1 MTHSSAPPAPALD
14 IRNLSISFPG
24 RRVVSDVSLQ
34 VAPGEIVAIIGESG
48 SGKTLTALAVLGLL
62 PRMSQ
67 VNDGEIVLNGRS
79 LIGLTARERRSLLG
93 DRLAFIPQDAMRAL
107 NPVIT
112 AGDQVGEPAVLH
124 RSSTWAA
131 ARKLAVDL
139 FQSVHLAEPE
149 KRVADY
155 PHQFSGGMQ
164 QRAMIAMGLALE
176 PELLIADEP
185 TTALDV
191 TVQAQVIQLLREI
204 RDEHGTSILFI
215 THDLGLVADF
225 CDRVYVMYAG
235 SIVETGPVAE
245 IFRTP
250 RHPYT
255 AALLAATPSVIDP
268 AEQLEAIPGQI
279 PSADETIEGCIFGP
293 RCPHAD
299 SACRAQ
305 PPESAFARGHTARC
319 WHPRGTHESS

>member
-1 MTHSSAPPAPALD
+1 MQAADTTAAPVLKID
-14 IRNLSISFPG
+14 HLTVEFPG
-24 RRVVSDVSLQ
+24 RRVVDDVS
-34 VAPGEIVAIIGESG
+34 VTVGRGEIVAVIGESG

-62 PRMSQ
+62 PRQARAKSGK
-67 VNDGEIVLNGRS
+67 VDLNGRS
-79 LIGLTARERRSLLG
+79 LLDLTREERRSVLG

-107 NPVIT
+107 NPTIQV
-112 AGDQVGEPAVLH
+112 GDQVGEPLVLH
-124 RSSTWAA
+124 RASPWAKARQA
-131 ARKLAVDL
+131 AISLLQA
-139 FQSVHLAEPE
+139 VHLKEPDRRSVE
-149 KRVADY
+149 Y

-204 RDEHGTSILFI
+204 RDLHGTSILFI

-235 SIVETGPVAE
+235 QIVEEGPVST
-245 IFRTP
+245 IFDRP

-255 AALLAATPSVIDP
+255 AALLAATPSATTRVDR
-268 AEQLEAIPGQI
+268 LDAIPGQI
-279 PSADETIEGCIFGP
+279 PMAGDMPAGCVFAP
-293 RCPHAD
+293 RC
-299 SACRAQ
+299 
-305 PPESAFARGHTARC
+305 AFAREACGQLPSLQEISRNHRLRC
-319 WHPRGTHESS
+319 FYPLEAA